1 MLRIRLEADRL
12 DQQLVEMN
20 KQKQVAQADLAALV
34 QQPVT
39 LLPEARDDLGLND
52 VPAQLDQLISLAEQC
67 NPELKGLA
75 WQISRDRQKQRLA
88 CLQQYPDLQVGLNW
102 GLVNDNDDV
111 ISPVANGRDQV
122 SLSFGTTLPI
132 WHEKINAG
140 VREAS
145 HRTNSTVAELDAKR
159 DELFAKLRRLM
170 SQANALSEQRDIYE
184 RRIIP
189 GGMGAAG
196 ASADGLG
203 PASEPTFSV

>member
-1 MLRIRLEADRL
+1 M
-12 DQQLVEMN
+12 
-20 KQKQVAQADLAALV
+20 
-34 QQPVT
+34 
-39 LLPEARDDLGLND
+39 
-52 VPAQLDQLISLAEQC
+52 
-67 NPELKGLA
+67 
-75 WQISRDRQKQRLA
+75 
-88 CLQQYPDLQVGLNW
+88 
-102 GLVNDNDDV
+102 VNDNDDV

-189 GGMGAAG
+189 RSESTLKLSIADYRGKRTDFFSLIETYRELLTFETQLARINASLAG
-196 ASADGLG
+196 TLAQIERAVGCSQ
-203 PASEPTFSV
+203 